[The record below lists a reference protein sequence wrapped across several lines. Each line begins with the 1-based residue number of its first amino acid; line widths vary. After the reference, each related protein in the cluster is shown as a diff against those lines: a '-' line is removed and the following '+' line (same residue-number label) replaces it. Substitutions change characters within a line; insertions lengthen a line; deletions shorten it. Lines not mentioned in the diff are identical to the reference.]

1 MVKISFF
8 IVVNEHYKGNRY
20 RNQIVR
26 QDFPTALSEQLREKE
41 NAERQAMLYHQMIEE
56 QEQADARY
64 AREISERLKREA
76 EIEHKIQ
83 QEKNEMLARK
93 FLQQQNLQ
101 LRAKAE
107 EPLPIPPRPHK
118 LSSSNKYLAHSPE
131 TSPQL
136 HYACLDLMPPDPQR
150 KPVLNS
156 PKYTKINLQSHT
168 PEKTIIDDAPPPRPA
183 KSSHLKNLQQQAQPQ
198 QKSSDGVDSIRQF
211 SEVDMALDEA
221 LDQEMQNLD
230 INNFHKAN
238 QSHENGIAQYNPNI
252 HNRPHPHHKYLEE
265 RSRFMEKE
273 RVNGRNGVRHS
284 QYEDEIEEDNAVGGS
299 SQQQPSSSNY
309 REKIERLQAL
319 KVLGLP
325 VEEIREIDKRIE
337 QEKKDE
343 ELARMLQENETKNV
357 TQEELDRKLAIEAQ
371 DKELAKM
378 LQEREK
384 AKAKRAKERAR
395 QKRELMKQQQQQ
407 QINGEHDPE
416 GDSYSNPVDML
427 PSNDAQ
433 FNRRY
438 QQSPDGGHSNYQH
451 QKQSSYNSQS
461 SGGSYHQHANDDS
474 YSNPVDMM
482 TTPPLHQRGLQRPNQ
497 LEIRGQINR
506 PHPPR
511 AHLPEDQNIAAM
523 IDPTYATPSPPST
536 NVSPMK
542 ATPPDILEY
551 CEKSGDEPSAVP
563 PYMPIQGTRR
573 TSSKDNRKKQK
584 ERCNQQ

>member
-1 MVKISFF
+1 MFF
-8 IVVNEHYKGNRY
+8 VVNEHYKGNRY

-26 QDFPTALSEQLREKE
+26 QDFPTALTEQLREKE

-64 AREISERLKREA
+64 AREYADKLRREA

-83 QEKNEMLARK
+83 QEKSEMLARK
-93 FLQQQNLQ
+93 FMQQQNLQ
-101 LRAKAE
+101 TRPKPE
-107 EPLPIPPRPHK
+107 EPLPIPPRPQK
-118 LSSSNKYLAHSPE
+118 SSSNKYLAHSPE
-131 TSPQL
+131 MSPQL

-168 PEKTIIDDAPPPRPA
+168 PEKTIIDDVPPPRPA
-183 KSSHLKNLQQQAQPQ
+183 KSSHLKNIQQAQPQ
-198 QKSSDGVDSIRQF
+198 QKTNDVDSIRQF
-211 SEVDMALDEA
+211 SDIDMALDEA

-230 INNFHKAN
+230 INNFQKSN
-238 QSHENGIAQYNPNI
+238 QAHENGVAQFNPNI

-265 RSRFMEKE
+265 RNRLMEKE
-273 RVNGRNGVRHS
+273 RVNGRNGVKQT
-284 QYEDEIEEDNAVGGS
+284 QYEDEIEEDNAVGGDV
-299 SQQQPSSSNY
+299 QIKPSTSNY

-343 ELARMLQENETKNV
+343 ELARLLQESEEKNI

-395 QKRELMKQQQQQ
+395 QKREMMKQQQQQ
-407 QINGEHDPE
+407 QIHNDEHDPE

-427 PSNDAQ
+427 PVNDVQ
-433 FNRRY
+433 HSRRY
-438 QQSPDGGHSNYQH
+438 QQSPDGGPGNYQH
-451 QKQSSYNSQS
+451 IKQSSYNSQS
-461 SGGSYHQHANDDS
+461 SGGSYHQHPNDDS
-474 YSNPVDMM
+474 YSNPVDLM
-482 TTPPLHQRGLQRPNQ
+482 TTPPPLQQRGMQRPTQ

-506 PHPPR
+506 PLPPR
-511 AHLPEDQNIAAM
+511 AHLPDDQNIATM

-536 NVSPMK
+536 LNSSPMK

-551 CEKSGDEPSAVP
+551 CEKNGDEPSTA

-573 TSSKDNRKKQK
+573 SASKDNRKKQK